1 MRRTA
6 VVLLLLL
13 AACGRKSD
21 PLPPIIE
28 VPETT
33 TDLAAYQEEQQV
45 VLTWSYPQLTRAGRN
60 LVDLGRI
67 EVWRLPVPPGQEQVG
82 SGPAGEE
89 LRRQLVLT
97 RGAVAARLEGTSLER
112 ATRGGTLVYSDQV
125 TPIAAGTAP
134 SSLWYAVRT
143 RRRDG
148 TPSALS
154 NIVTWQP
161 RTAPSPVGDAEGTAG
176 TEGITLTWSARTAE
190 TYRVERKAAEGGSWE
205 TIAVDLS
212 GGTFVDAAAPQGR
225 SWRYRVRAETAGVR
239 GAPSPEIEVAHPDVY
254 PPPAVTGLLCLPETT
269 VVRLR
274 WDPSPES
281 GIRYKVFRRQ
291 GEQPWDHLE
300 EELDGVEYTD
310 TNPHAAETVYVIK
323 AMDAAGNQSEAVRCT
338 VRPGP

>member
-1 MRRTA
+1 MRRSAA
-6 VVLLLLL
+6 VLVLLL

-21 PLPPIIE
+21 PLPPIVE

-60 LVDLGRI
+60 LVDLDRI

-89 LRRQLVLT
+89 LRRQLILT
-97 RGAVAARLEGTSLER
+97 RGAIVARLEGASLER
-112 ATRGGTLVYSDQV
+112 ATRGSTLIYSDQLE
-125 TPIAAGTAP
+125 PIPAETVP
-134 SSLWYAVRT
+134 SSLWYAVRS

-154 NIVTWQP
+154 NIVTWKP
-161 RTAPSPVGDAEGTAG
+161 RLAPPPVEGVEGTAG
-176 TEGITLTWSARTAE
+176 AEGISLGWSARPAE
-190 TYRVERKAAEGGSWE
+190 TYRVERRAAEGGLWE
-205 TIAVDLS
+205 TIATGVAA
-212 GGTFVDAAAPQGR
+212 GTFVDAGAPQGR
-225 SWRYRVRAETAGVR
+225 TWRYRVRAEAAGVR
-239 GAPSPEIEVAHPDVY
+239 GAPSPEVEVTHPDVY
-254 PPPAVTGLLCLPETT
+254 PPPQVTGLLCLPEAT

-300 EELDGVEYTD
+300 EELDRVEYTD
-310 TNPHAAETVYVIK
+310 TSPYEAETVYVIK

>member
-1 MRRTA
+1 MRRTIVA
-6 VVLLLLL
+6 LLFLL

-60 LVDLGRI
+60 LVDLARI

-89 LRRQLVLT
+89 LRRQLILT
-97 RGAVAARLEGTSLER
+97 RGALVARLEGATLER
-112 ATRGGTLVYSDQV
+112 ATRGSALAHGDQLE
-125 TPIAAGTAP
+125 PIPAGTVP

-154 NIVTWQP
+154 NIVTWKP
-161 RTAPSPVGDAEGTAG
+161 RVPPPAVEGVAGTPGAEGISLSWG
-176 TEGITLTWSARTAE
+176 ARSAE
-190 TYRVERKAAEGGSWE
+190 TYRVERRAAEGGSWE
-205 TIAVDLS
+205 TIATEVAAETFTD
-212 GGTFVDAAAPQGR
+212 GGAPQGR

-239 GAPSPEIEVAHPDVY
+239 GAPSAEIEVAHPDVY
-254 PPPAVTGLLCLPETT
+254 PPPLVTGLLCLPETT
-269 VVRLR
+269 AVRLR

-300 EELDGVEYTD
+300 EELDAVEYTD
-310 TNPHAAETVYVIK
+310 ANPYAAETMYVVK
-323 AMDAAGNQSEAVRCT
+323 AMDVAGNQSEAVRCT